1 MQMCSDVKALSLS
14 MQEGA
19 LFVGCS
25 SVARR
30 QPQVMKVS
38 LHCLDSTRCTS
49 LPGTDCWSIDTHGA
63 PGSIGAP
70 SGRLAAAC
78 GSAAAVMHIASD
90 HVVST
95 IPTSGLHSCKAVA
108 WRSEHQLWASDS
120 KTLKLWDLRRL
131 SQSVGSYAVDDTPVL
146 SICAM
151 GEECVVVGT
160 QRGSYAVACQPDGSG
175 VLLTPPSVAGPC
187 ASVAVA
193 PASDHRSAAVVTTYQ
208 GASVRSATASGDA
221 AHCVVSRLSKRVPVP
236 PRNAWAAQSMCTV
249 PAPAPQGVR
258 ARCEV
263 LRLSSTTV
271 LCGADAMGGAVR
283 VWDVGLQAA
292 PQQPRVLGDLA
303 STGERQAAGAALL
316 CVQQVTAALGE
327 HGSWAVA
334 AVRVRAHNPAPML
347 TLYKVGTCRGS

>member
-49 LPGTDCWSIDTHGA
+49 LPGTDCWSINTHGA

-78 GSAAAVMHIASD
+78 GSAAAVVHIVSD

-175 VLLTPPSVAGPC
+175 VLLTPPSIAGPC

-193 PASDHRSAAVVTTYQ
+193 PAPDHRSAAVVTTYQ
-208 GASVRSATASGDA
+208 GAPARSAAASGDL
-221 AHCVVSRLSKRVPVP
+221 AHRVVSRLSKRVPVP
-236 PRNAWAAQSMCTV
+236 SRNAWAAQSVCTM

-271 LCGADAMGGAVR
+271 LCGGDATGGGSSS
-283 VWDVGLQAA
+283 VG
-292 PQQPRVLGDLA
+292 RGLA
-303 STGERQAAGAALL
+303 SSAAAAAGAGGLG
-316 CVQQVTAALGE
+316 QPSGTA
-327 HGSWAVA
+327 GSGACSVF
-334 AVRVRAHNPAPML
+334 VCSR
-347 TLYKVGTCRGS
+347 